1 MFRECGLKFDFS
13 TSKGEGGG
21 AYHSIGVIWWQLSS
35 TAIENLVSVCFD
47 LHTIKRMTLDFFW
60 TDASSS
66 IKYTLVTASM
76 WRTLTYVLRRF
87 LNLPSVPQQSLP
99 KKMRSR
105 VPIFIFLLLLL
116 LTSSPCLAAV
126 WSYGVTMVSSLGSS
140 SQAVQASKN
149 RNQNQSNWIWRNIW
163 KFPPFQISIKMNT
176 PFIARFKQNQI

>member
-1 MFRECGLKFDFS
+1 MDWNLISVHQREKR
-13 TSKGEGGG
+13 GG
-21 AYHSIGVIWWQLSS
+21 AYHSIGVILWQLSS
-35 TAIENLVSVCFD
+35 TAIENSVSVCFD

-66 IKYTLVTASM
+66 IKYTLVTANM

-140 SQAVQASKN
+140 SQAVQAN
-149 RNQNQSNWIWRNIW
+149 RNQNQSNWIFCNIW
-163 KFPPFQISIKMNT
+163 TFPPLQISIKMNA
-176 PFIARFKQNQI
+176 PFIPRFK